1 MKNGMSCDIH
11 KNDFEM
17 YVLRYLQLHPIAV
30 VWNSS
35 VYIRYKNSKNQ
46 TKNLLQ
52 DNVYDNMENV
62 SEISQN
68 NFLSGREISTT
79 LHLSLKYP

>member
-1 MKNGMSCDIH
+1 MCDIH

-17 YVLRYLQLHPIAV
+17 YAIRYLQLHPIAV

>member
-1 MKNGMSCDIH
+1 MCDIH

-17 YVLRYLQLHPIAV
+17 YVIRYLQLHPIAV